1 MHRDR
6 AAYPPRDHFRRL
18 ALASETEDR
27 TSGTQQ
33 PRATGPRRWPHP
45 HPRIPRHRRP
55 RQPHYV
61 LQCTAHSGCRGA
73 RPRFR
78 AGTVHGRQT
87 SPPFRPNQ
95 GQPGHRHPRPR
106 PQPARL
112 EADHGPTTADHPDR
126 RGQPANLRVITVTK
140 GDRTTDVPVPS
151 VLGSLI
157 LKAVAYHVDSR
168 DRDRHAADAAS
179 LVSLITDPL
188 NLAGQLKSS
197 DRKRLRIL
205 NALIGSRSHPL
216 WASLG
221 AVANNAHTTWQPLN
235 QENTSTS

>member
-1 MHRDR
+1 MTGRRTHQGTTFAGWRSR
-6 AAYPPRDHFRRL
+6 PR
-18 ALASETEDR
+18 
-27 TSGTQQ
+27 
-33 PRATGPRRWPHP
+33 PRTGPRERSNPAP
-45 HPRIPRHRRP
+45 QGLAAGRTPTRASQDIDVLGNLITSSNALRTAVAVVRDLGFEPEPSMDGKRLHRFVRTKDNQAIDILAP
-55 RQPHYV
+55 DH
-61 LQCTAHSGCRGA
+61 
-73 RPRFR
+73 
-78 AGTVHGRQT
+78 
-87 SPPFRPNQ
+87 SPP
-95 GQPGHRHPRPR
+95 GWK
-106 PQPARL
+106 
-112 EADHGPTTADHPDR
+112 PTTVPPDHPDR

-168 DRDRHAADAAS
+168 DRDHHAADAAS

>member
-1 MHRDR
+1 
-6 AAYPPRDHFRRL
+6 
-18 ALASETEDR
+18 
-27 TSGTQQ
+27 
-33 PRATGPRRWPHP
+33 
-45 HPRIPRHRRP
+45 
-55 RQPHYV
+55 
-61 LQCTAHSGCRGA
+61 
-73 RPRFR
+73 
-78 AGTVHGRQT
+78 
-87 SPPFRPNQ
+87 
-95 GQPGHRHPRPR
+95 
-106 PQPARL
+106 
-112 EADHGPTTADHPDR
+112 
-126 RGQPANLRVITVTK
+126 
-140 GDRTTDVPVPS
+140 VPS